1 MQKRVSLDDMER
13 APRSKERGGAAA
25 HSERLV
31 VVSNR
36 LPFRAERKGG
46 RVTFTRS
53 PGGLVSALDPVLR
66 ERGGVW
72 IGWTG
77 LGREDGEGGHGVRLP
92 KDRNVQY
99 EAVPLSGHEV
109 TQYYA
114 GFSNRTLWPLF
125 HYFVGRTRF
134 DANTWRVYDAV
145 NKRFAERAEQFARAG
160 DLVWVQDYQLLR
172 TPHHLRQLVPDARIA
187 SFLHIPFPA
196 TDVFRVLP
204 WSQRLLRGMLGA
216 DVVGFQVDAYAD
228 HFLNAAARLLGCDVD
243 RATRQVQYDGR
254 TVTAMADAISIDADW
269 VASVAES
276 TGPRIRHGDRPREI
290 LGVDR
295 LDYTKGIHERLL
307 AVERLLERWPEY
319 RRRIVFTQ
327 LLVPSRERVAE
338 YSQLKRQI
346 DEAVGRINGR
356 FSEGGWMPIRYL
368 VRSLPPEELIPLY
381 RAADVAMVTPL
392 RDGMNLVAKEYVM
405 AQVTLSG
412 VLVLSELAGAAEE
425 LQEALI
431 VNPFDIE
438 AVASALHRALSMQA
452 DERQARMS
460 ALRDRVR
467 THDVHA
473 WVHDFLGAADRVLEG
488 LVSRTSPV
496 DQVRRRLTPWLA
508 ARPTTVV
515 FLDYDG
521 TLTPIVPRP
530 ADARLSVR
538 ARATLVR
545 AARSP
550 TLDVVIVSGRS
561 LDDVR
566 KRVGIP
572 GITYVGDHG
581 FQIDGPGVSLRHEGL
596 DHYRAAM
603 DTAAQRLEALEVKG
617 AHVERKAATV
627 SYHVRHVDAEA
638 RPDVERR
645 AEQILRRLHLRV
657 THGKMVVEGRPP
669 LDWHKGQAVLYV
681 LMQRHGA
688 DWPSRIRALYIGD
701 DVTDEDAFLSLRG
714 IGRSI
719 HVSPDAMTANTAAD
733 YRLPDPDAVI
743 QLLQWLA
750 AGAFARAGA

>member
-1 MQKRVSLDDMER
+1 MDRTPRTKTR
-13 APRSKERGGAAA
+13 AGSATVA
-25 HSERLV
+25 ERLV

-46 RVTFTRS
+46 RVIFRPS
-53 PGGLVSALDPVLR
+53 PGGLVSALAPVLR

-72 IGWTG
+72 IGWPG
-77 LGREDGEGGHGVRLP
+77 IGREELAQADDVVLP
-92 KDRNVQY
+92 KDRNVRY
-99 EAVPLSGHEV
+99 VAVPLSAHEV
-109 TQYYA
+109 SQYYA

-125 HYFVGRTRF
+125 HYFVGATRIE
-134 DANTWRVYDAV
+134 ASSWRVYDAV
-145 NKRFAERAEQFARAG
+145 NKRFAEQAAPFARAG
-160 DLVWVQDYQLLR
+160 ELVWVQDYQLLR
-172 TPHHLRQLVPDARIA
+172 MPHHLRQLVPEARIA

-204 WSQRLLRGMLGA
+204 WSRRLLRGMLGA
-216 DVVGFQVDAYAD
+216 DVVGFQVDSYAD
-228 HFLNAAARLLGCDVD
+228 HFLNAAARLLGCEVD
-243 RATRQVQYDGR
+243 RAARQVEYDGR
-254 TVTAMADAISIDADW
+254 TVTAVVDPISIDADY
-269 VASVAES
+269 VASVAEAS
-276 TGPRIRHGDRPREI
+276 GPRARHGESREI
-290 LGVDR
+290 LAVDR

-319 RRRIVFTQ
+319 RRHIVFTQ

-356 FSEGGWMPIRYL
+356 FSEAGWSPIRYL
-368 VRSLPPEELIPLY
+368 VRSLPAEELIPLY

-412 VLVLSELAGAAEE
+412 VLVLSEMAGAAEE
-425 LQEALI
+425 LQEALV
-431 VNPFDIE
+431 VNPFDID
-438 AVASALHRALSMQA
+438 AVASALNRALSMQP

-473 WVHDFLGAADRVLEG
+473 WVHSFLSAAERAVGREA
-488 LVSRTSPV
+488 SHASPV

-508 ARPTTVV
+508 ARPAAVV

-521 TLTPIVPRP
+521 TLTPIVARP
-530 ADARLSVR
+530 EDARLSPR
-538 ARATLVR
+538 ARAALVQ
-545 AARSP
+545 AARNP
-550 TLDVVIVSGRS
+550 ALDVVIVSGRS

-603 DTAAQRLEALEVKG
+603 DSAARRLEALDVQG
-617 AHVERKAATV
+617 AHVERKTATV
-627 SYHVRHVDAEA
+627 SYHVRQVNAEE

-657 THGKMVVEGRPP
+657 THGKMVIEGRPP

-688 DWPSRIRALYIGD
+688 DWPSRTRALYIGD

-719 HVSPDAMTANTAAD
+719 HVSPNVTTAATAAD
-733 YRLPDPDAVI
+733 YRLPDPAAVI
-743 QLLQWLA
+743 QLLRWLA
-750 AGAFARAGA
+750 AGAFTSPGG

>member
-1 MQKRVSLDDMER
+1 MDR
-13 APRSKERGGAAA
+13 APRTKKRAGAAA
-25 HSERLV
+25 VSERLV

-53 PGGLVSALDPVLR
+53 PGGLVSAIDPVLR

-77 LGREDGEGGHGVRLP
+77 IGREDAENGSGFHLP
-92 KDRNVQY
+92 RDRNVQY
-99 EAVPLSGHEV
+99 EAVPLSAHEV

-125 HYFVGRTRF
+125 HYFVGTTRI

-160 DLVWVQDYQLLR
+160 ELVWVQDYQLLR
-172 TPHHLRQLVPDARIA
+172 MPHHLRQLVPNARIA

-216 DVVGFQVDAYAD
+216 DVVGFQVDSYAD

-243 RATRQVQYDGR
+243 RATRQVEYDGR
-254 TVTAMADAISIDADW
+254 TITAVVDPISIDADW
-269 VASVAES
+269 VASVAEAA
-276 TGPRIRHGDRPREI
+276 GPRARHGHRTQEI
-290 LGVDR
+290 LAVDR
-295 LDYTKGIHERLL
+295 LDYTKGIYERLL
-307 AVERLLERWPEY
+307 AVERLLERWPDY
-319 RRRIVFTQ
+319 RRHIVFTQ

-356 FSEGGWMPIRYL
+356 FSEAGWSPIRYL

-412 VLVLSELAGAAEE
+412 VLVLSEMAGAAEE
-425 LQEALI
+425 LQEALV
-431 VNPFDIE
+431 VNPFDID
-438 AVASALHRALSMQA
+438 AVAAALNRALSMQP

-473 WVHDFLGAADRVLEG
+473 WVRSFLDAADRAVGREAPHA
-488 LVSRTSPV
+488 SPV
-496 DQVRRRLTPWLA
+496 EQVRRRLTPWLS
-508 ARPTTVV
+508 ARPATVV
-515 FLDYDG
+515 FLDFDG
-521 TLTPIVPRP
+521 TLTPIVARP
-530 ADARLSVR
+530 EDAKLS
-538 ARATLVR
+538 AAAKSALVR
-545 AARSP
+545 AARNP
-550 TLDVVIVSGRS
+550 ALDVVIVSGRS

-603 DTAAQRLEALEVKG
+603 DSAAKRLEALHVRG

-627 SYHVRHVDAEA
+627 SYHVRHVNAEN
-638 RPDVERR
+638 RRDVERR
-645 AEQILRRLHLRV
+645 AEQIFRRLHLRV

-688 DWPSRIRALYIGD
+688 DWPSRTRALYVGD
-701 DVTDEDAFLSLRG
+701 DVTDEDAFQSLRG

-719 HVSPDAMTANTAAD
+719 HVSPNVATAATGAD
-733 YRLPDPDAVI
+733 YRLPDPAAVI
-743 QLLQWLA
+743 QLLRWLA
-750 AGAFARAGA
+750 AGAFASPGS

>member
-1 MQKRVSLDDMER
+1 MER
-13 APRSKERGGAAA
+13 APRSKTRAGAATV
-25 HSERLV
+25 SDRLV

-36 LPFRAERKGG
+36 LPFQAERKGG
-46 RVTFTRS
+46 RVTFRPS
-53 PGGLVSALDPVLR
+53 PGGLVSALSPVLK

-72 IGWTG
+72 IGWPG
-77 LGREDGEGGHGVRLP
+77 MGREELAQADEIEMPRDRKVR
-92 KDRNVQY
+92 Y
-99 EAVPLSGHEV
+99 EAVPLSAHEL

-125 HYFVGRTRF
+125 HYFVGSTRF
-134 DANTWRVYDAV
+134 DANAWRVYDAV
-145 NKRFAERAEQFARAG
+145 NKRFAEAAAPFARAG
-160 DLVWVQDYQLLR
+160 ELVWVQDYQLLR
-172 TPHHLRQLVPDARIA
+172 TPHHLRQLVPEARIA

-204 WSQRLLRGMLGA
+204 WSRRLLRGMLGA
-216 DVVGFQVDAYAD
+216 DVVGFQVDSYAD

-243 RATRQVQYDGR
+243 RAARQVAYDGR
-254 TVTAMADAISIDADW
+254 TVTAVVDPISIDADY
-269 VASVAES
+269 VASVAEAS
-276 TGPRIRHGDRPREI
+276 GPRARHGDRAREI

-295 LDYTKGIHERLL
+295 LDYTKGIYERLL

-319 RRRIVFTQ
+319 RRHIVFTQ

-356 FSEGGWMPIRYL
+356 FSEAGWSPIRYL
-368 VRSLPPEELIPLY
+368 VRSLPAEELIPLY
-381 RAADVAMVTPL
+381 RAADVALVTPL

-425 LQEALI
+425 LQEALV
-431 VNPFDIE
+431 VNPFDID
-438 AVASALHRALSMQA
+438 AVASALHRALSMQP

-473 WVHDFLGAADRVLEG
+473 WVQSFLSTADRPVERG
-488 LVSRTSPV
+488 TTQASPV

-508 ARPTTVV
+508 ARPAAVV

-521 TLTPIVPRP
+521 TLTPIVSRP
-530 ADARLSVR
+530 DDARLSPR
-538 ARATLVR
+538 ARAALVQ
-545 AARSP
+545 AARNP
-550 TLDVVIVSGRS
+550 ALDVVIVSGRS

-596 DHYRAAM
+596 DHYRAVM
-603 DTAAQRLEALEVKG
+603 DTAAKRLKVLRVDG
-617 AHVERKAATV
+617 AQVERKAATV
-627 SYHVRHVDAEA
+627 SYHVRQVDAEE

-645 AEQILRRLHLRV
+645 AEQIFRRLHLRV
-657 THGKMVVEGRPP
+657 THGKMVIEGRPP

-688 DWPSRIRALYIGD
+688 DWPSRTRALYIGD
-701 DVTDEDAFLSLRG
+701 DATDEDAFQSLRG

-719 HVSPDAMTANTAAD
+719 HVSPKESASATAAD
-733 YRLPDPDAVI
+733 YRLPDPTAVI
-743 QLLQWLA
+743 QLLRWLA
-750 AGAFARAGA
+750 AGAFTGHGG

>member
-1 MQKRVSLDDMER
+1 MTR
-13 APRSKERGGAAA
+13 AGAATG
-25 HSERLV
+25 SERLV

-36 LPFRAERKGG
+36 LPFQAERKGG
-46 RVTFTRS
+46 RVTFVRS

-72 IGWTG
+72 IGWPG
-77 LGREDGEGGHGVRLP
+77 IGREELAQADDIEMP
-92 KDRNVQY
+92 KDRNVRY
-99 EAVPLSGHEV
+99 EPVPLSAHELSL
-109 TQYYA
+109 YYA

-125 HYFVGRTRF
+125 HYFVGSTRF
-134 DANTWRVYDAV
+134 DAAEWRVYDAV
-145 NKRFAERAEQFARAG
+145 NKRFAEQAAPFAHAG
-160 DLVWVQDYQLLR
+160 ELVWVQDYQLLR
-172 TPHHLRQLVPDARIA
+172 TPHHLRELVPEARIA

-204 WSQRLLRGMLGA
+204 WSRRLLRGMLGA
-216 DVVGFQVDAYAD
+216 DLVGFQVDSYAD

-243 RATRQVQYDGR
+243 RDLRHVQYEGR
-254 TVTAMADAISIDADW
+254 TVTAIADPISIDADY
-269 VASVAES
+269 VASVAEAS
-276 TGPRIRHGDRPREI
+276 GPRARRGDRAREI

-356 FSEGGWMPIRYL
+356 FSEAGWSPIRYL
-368 VRSLPPEELIPLY
+368 VRSLPHEELIPLY
-381 RAADVAMVTPL
+381 RAADVALVTPL

-412 VLVLSELAGAAEE
+412 VLVLSEMAGAAEE
-425 LQEALI
+425 LQEALV
-431 VNPFDIE
+431 VNPFDID
-438 AVASALHRALSMQA
+438 AVAAALHRALSMQP

-473 WVHDFLGAADRVLEG
+473 WVQSFLGAAERAVG
-488 LVSRTSPV
+488 RQAPQASPV

-508 ARPTTVV
+508 ARPAAVV

-521 TLTPIVPRP
+521 TLTPIVAQPEE
-530 ADARLSVR
+530 ARLSAR
-538 ARATLVR
+538 ARAALVQ
-545 AARSP
+545 AARNP
-550 TLDVVIVSGRS
+550 ALDVVIVSGRS

-566 KRVGIP
+566 KRVGVP
-572 GITYVGDHG
+572 GITYIGDHG

-596 DHYRAAM
+596 DHYRTSM
-603 DTAAQRLEALEVKG
+603 DTAAKRLEALGVPG
-617 AHVERKAATV
+617 ARVERKAATV
-627 SYHVRHVDAEA
+627 SYHVRHVDAAE
-638 RPDVERR
+638 RPEVERR
-645 AEQILRRLHLRV
+645 AEQIFRRLHLRV
-657 THGKMVVEGRPP
+657 THGKLVLEGRPP

-688 DWPSRIRALYIGD
+688 DWPSRTRALYIGD
-701 DVTDEDAFLSLRG
+701 DVTDEDAFQSLRG

-719 HVSPDAMTANTAAD
+719 HVSDGAGPAATAAD
-733 YRLPDPDAVI
+733 YRLPDPAAVI
-743 QLLQWLA
+743 QLLRWLG
-750 AGAFARAGA
+750 AGAFMSPGV